1 MRRVR
6 WLAMVVPV
14 LGLILWGVFSH
25 YVMSDFVNSGY
36 GWIVE
41 TAVLVVLAI
50 VFSLI
55 VTGIF
60 ERLQS
65 DLNKLYKAAADA
77 RDGLRAVQMAGV
89 ALASDLS
96 VDRLLQRV
104 VDLSRGII
112 GARYAALSVFG
123 TDGETQRFIYSPRDG
138 AGQSEPVQAG
148 SSVDVQVV
156 YQGDAIGHLF
166 LSGKEEGTQ
175 FDEADRDMAQLFAA
189 HAAVAIANARLYSQV
204 QELAV
209 VEERQRIGMDL
220 HDGTIQQLYAIGLML
235 ESAMTMIDGGNGAE
249 ARSRLDRLTDQLNQT
264 IANIRH
270 YIFDLESDASVLD
283 LPDAIAQVARQLGLA
298 SVTRVEERSQAWKH
312 LSRAQNAALWH
323 IAREVLANAA
333 RHAHARAVDVALGES
348 AEGAVLVRFHDDGVG
363 FDQSMEFSAAHR
375 GLRNMALRS
384 RQHRG
389 DVRVRS
395 SPGEGTSV
403 DVTFRPEQDPS
414 ADEEAE

>member
-1 MRRVR
+1 
-6 WLAMVVPV
+6 MVVPV
-14 LGLILWGVFSH
+14 LGLILWGILSH
-25 YVMSDFVNSGY
+25 YVVPDFVNSAY
-36 GWIVE
+36 GWILD

-77 RDGLRAVQMAGV
+77 RDRLRAVQMAGV

-138 AGQSEPVQAG
+138 AGAEKTDSSQTG
-148 SSVDVQVV
+148 SAVDVQVM

-166 LSGKEEGTQ
+166 LSGKEDGTP
-175 FDEADRDMAQLFAA
+175 FEEADRDMAQLFAA

-235 ESAMTMIDGGNGAE
+235 ESAMTMIDGGSGAE

-283 LPDAIAQVARQLGLA
+283 LPEAIAQVARQLGL
-298 SVTRVEERSQAWKH
+298 SSITRIEERSTAWKR

-333 RHAHARAVDVALGES
+333 RHAHAHAIEVVLSES
-348 AEGAVLVRFHDDGVG
+348 SEGAVRVDFHDDGVG

-389 DVRVRS
+389 DVRIRS
-395 SPGEGTSV
+395 SPGKGTNV
-403 DVTFRPEQDPS
+403 EVTFRPEQDP
-414 ADEEAE
+414 AAEEEAE